1 MSAFDIVFAT
11 LTILL
16 GLTLLALFVLA
27 TYHYQGPRLRKGLA
41 LARRFI
47 GWAWSLLQR
56 FVAWTATNL
65 PSALGRLVRFLVK
78 LPATIVKA
86 ISWLISKLAILIG
99 IFVMLDL
106 YLVALG
112 IVLWAIQSK
121 TQCVGCEGIFVA
133 VMVWGSAAI
142 ALIIALAI
150 TWPFFKL
157 VRKLAS

>member
-1 MSAFDIVFAT
+1 MSAFDVTFAT
-11 LTILL
+11 VTVLL
-16 GLTLLALFVLA
+16 GVAALVLFVLA
-27 TYHYQGPRLRKGLA
+27 TYHFVIRKG

-47 GWAWSLLQR
+47 GWARPLFTR
-56 FVAWTATNL
+56 FVAWMATNL
-65 PSALGRLVRFLVK
+65 PSALGRLVRFLVG
-78 LPATIVKA
+78 LPAAIVKA
-86 ISWLISKLAILIG
+86 ISWLISKLAILLG

-112 IVLWAIQSK
+112 IVLWAVQSK
-121 TQCVGCEGIFVA
+121 TQCIGCEGIFVT
-133 VMVWGSAAI
+133 VMVWGSTTI